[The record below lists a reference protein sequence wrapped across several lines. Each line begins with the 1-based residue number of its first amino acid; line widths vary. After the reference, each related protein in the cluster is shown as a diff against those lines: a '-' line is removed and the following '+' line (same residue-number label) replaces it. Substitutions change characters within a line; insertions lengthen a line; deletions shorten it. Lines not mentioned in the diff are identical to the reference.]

1 MSLSDRGRTL
11 KRFEVLLNRFEALHS
26 SCHCILAYLV
36 LCTGRCLLEENQ
48 RREKKR
54 GPMRAE
60 KAGKHLA
67 CFSRKPPLPIEL
79 ISLSLLPIVWAASCM
94 AL

>member
-48 RREKKR
+48 RREKKK
-54 GPMRAE
+54 RAN
-60 KAGKHLA
+60 A
-67 CFSRKPPLPIEL
+67 SRK
-79 ISLSLLPIVWAASCM
+79 SW
-94 AL
+94 